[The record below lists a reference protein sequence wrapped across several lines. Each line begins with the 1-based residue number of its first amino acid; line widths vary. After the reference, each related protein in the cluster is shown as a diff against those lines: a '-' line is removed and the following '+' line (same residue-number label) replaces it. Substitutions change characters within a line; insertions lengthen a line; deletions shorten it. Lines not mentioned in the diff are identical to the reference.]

1 MLCLPEYTN
10 RRAVV
15 CVQWLT
21 VFSGCRRWP
30 SHINIRGVY
39 TLHTGSQVANDPF
52 LILIIKTHRRSG
64 LPAARALKA

>member
-10 RRAVV
+10 RIAVV

-52 LILIIKTHRRSG
+52 LILIIKTR
-64 LPAARALKA
+64 